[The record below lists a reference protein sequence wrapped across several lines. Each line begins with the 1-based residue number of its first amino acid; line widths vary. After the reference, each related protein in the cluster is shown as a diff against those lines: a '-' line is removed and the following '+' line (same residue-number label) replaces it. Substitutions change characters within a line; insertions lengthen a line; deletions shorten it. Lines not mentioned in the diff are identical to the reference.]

1 MYKKEEDKLNDFKR
15 AYDDISIPLDALDN
29 AISSGYQQAKST
41 KQKPRKKKWI
51 MSVAMVAIIIITFVT
66 SIRVS
71 PVFAQYVTSIPG
83 MEKIV
88 ELIRD
93 DKGMMSA
100 VKNDYYQEIAVSK
113 EKNGLEVVIDG
124 AIADENGIVLFY
136 TLNTDEK
143 QKDISVEETHLKSS
157 DGEILDLSSVSFGM
171 PHNAEEGKKTYSGTI
186 EYFFEMPFKS
196 REFEID
202 LKVAGDSVKEEISIP
217 FNLKDDIREKKTYE
231 LNKTVTVEGQKM
243 TILDATVYP
252 LRVAVHVK
260 MDPSNTKEI
269 LAFEDMRLVDE
280 RGETW
285 GKINGVVG
293 SEIAENEQII
303 YLQSNYF
310 HDPER
315 LYLVFSRMQAVDKDK
330 SKLVIDTEEEVILNQ
345 PNGSKLSGLEINGNK
360 VSLSLHTKK
369 RFSYFMFGKMRD
381 STGEEVVTER
391 SFSYGYRPDKG
402 MSEIG
407 FNMKSSDQLKSPIS
421 IELEFFPNWI
431 TGDEKVRIK

>member
-1 MYKKEEDKLNDFKR
+1 MYEKEEDKLNDYKK
-15 AYDDISIPLDALDN
+15 AYDDIPIPLDALDN

-41 KQKPRKKKWI
+41 KQRPRKKKWI

-71 PVFAQYVTSIPG
+71 PVFAQYVTEIPG

-100 VKNDYYQEIAVSK
+100 FKNDYYQEIAVSK

-143 QKDISVEETHLKSS
+143 QKDISVEDTHLESS
-157 DGEILDLSSVSFGM
+157 GGEILDLSSVSFGM
-171 PHNAEEGKKTYSGTI
+171 PHNSEEGKKTYSGTI
-186 EYFFEMPFKS
+186 EYFFEKPFKS
-196 REFEID
+196 REFEIN
-202 LKVAGDSVKEEISIP
+202 LKVTGDSVNEELSIP
-217 FNLKDDIREKKTYE
+217 FKLKEDIREKKTYE
-231 LNKTVTVEGQKM
+231 LNKDVTVERQKM

-260 MDPSNTKEI
+260 MDPNNTKEI

-315 LYLVFSRMQAVDKDK
+315 LYLVFSRMQAIDKDK
-330 SKLVIDTEEEVILNQ
+330 NKLVIDTEEDVILQQ
-345 PNGSKLSGLEINGNK
+345 PNGNKLRDMEVNGNR
-360 VSLSLHTKK
+360 VSLKLYTEKQ
-369 RFSYFMFGKMRD
+369 FSYFIFGKMRD
-381 STGEEVVTER
+381 NTGYEATIKR
-391 SFSYGYRPDKG
+391 SFSNGYRPDKG
-402 MSEIG
+402 MAEIG
-407 FNMKSSDQLKSPIS
+407 FNMESSDQLKSPIS

>member
-1 MYKKEEDKLNDFKR
+1 MYEKEEDKLNDFKK
-15 AYDDISIPLDALDN
+15 AYDDISTPLDALDN
-29 AISSGYQQAKST
+29 AISSGFQQAKSA
-41 KQKPRKKKWI
+41 KQKPRKMKWI
-51 MSVAMVAIIIITFVT
+51 MSVAMVAIIVITFVT

-88 ELIRD
+88 ELIRE

-113 EKNGLEVVIDG
+113 EKDGLEVVIDG

-136 TLNTDEK
+136 TLNTDKK
-143 QKDISVEETHLKSS
+143 QKEISIGETHLESS
-157 DGEILDLSSVSFGM
+157 SGEVLDLSSVSFGM
-171 PHNAEEGKKTYSGTI
+171 PHNSEEGKKTYSGTI
-186 EYFFEMPFKS
+186 EYFFEKPFKS

-202 LKVAGDSVKEEISIP
+202 LKITGDSFNEEFSFPFKIKE
-217 FNLKDDIREKKTYE
+217 DIREKKTFE
-231 LNKTVTVEGQKM
+231 LNKDVTVEGQNM

-260 MDPSNTKEI
+260 MDPGNTKKI

-285 GKINGVVG
+285 GKTNGVVG
-293 SEIAENEQII
+293 SEIAENEEII

-315 LYLVFSRMQAVDKDK
+315 LYLVFSRMQAIDKDK
-330 SKLVIDTEEEVILNQ
+330 RKLVVDTEEEVILNQ
-345 PNGSKLSGLEINGNK
+345 PNGNKLRNLEINGNR
-360 VSLSLHTKK
+360 VSLSLHTEK
-369 RFSYFMFGKMRD
+369 RFSYFMFGKMSD
-381 STGEEVVTER
+381 NTGKEVTTER
-391 SFSYGYRPDKG
+391 SFTYGYRPDKG
-402 MSEIG
+402 MAEIG
-407 FNMKSSDQLKSPIS
+407 FNMKGSDQLKSPIS